1 MDIPQIHQCA
11 HTMGAAREAK
21 ERDNA
26 GNRTDIRKDISPEKK
41 KTTVK
46 CVYRKPTFS
55 RHSAASQRP
64 KVEKKQNLRKYL
76 PESSD

>member
-1 MDIPQIHQCA
+1 MTLRPIICRHCHKSNENRENSKVCLMDIPQIHQCA

-41 KTTVK
+41 K
-46 CVYRKPTFS
+46 
-55 RHSAASQRP
+55 Q
-64 KVEKKQNLRKYL
+64 Q
-76 PESSD
+76 